1 MQNLRKG
8 YRMNT
13 QLKSSSRYIKIILS
27 ALLIATMVYGTMP
40 ATPVYA
46 STFLVNDLSD
56 TADPSLD
63 GICDITPGDG
73 TENCTLR
80 AAIMEANQAN
90 DVDVINFSVPMT
102 LTLGSALPVITQP
115 VVINGASSGGRVTL
129 NGGGAS
135 IIGFNIQSSQV
146 TVRGFSLVN
155 FGSTAIRVSNG
166 ADSVL
171 ITNNYIGVAADGTTD
186 GGNTDYGVRVVDSPN
201 VTISTNLVSGNDMG
215 GILITGVDSDGAEV
229 TGNIIGLNA
238 SGTTRLETVATT
250 GADGIRL
257 TGVTNAT
264 IGGNSVSTRNIIS
277 GNYGNGIVITGDS
290 TGTTVNGNYIGT
302 NAIGED
308 AVPNLTGGIR
318 LTNAT
323 GVTVGTSAGNL
334 VSGNDAVAIVAT
346 GSTTSSIANN
356 TVGLDI
362 DGDTIL
368 ANAGVGISISA
379 SDSLNIYSNVVSGN
393 TSNGININNGSTNL
407 NVYNN
412 RIGVG
417 KTLNMDLGNDGHG
430 ININNSND
438 NMFGNKSSNLGNVIA
453 YNSGNGIYV
462 QNTDTTNYN
471 SYGNTII
478 GNKIYSNGG
487 LGIDLA
493 PAGPTANDTDDA
505 DDGPNYLQNF
515 ITFTAKQ
522 TATGVQ
528 ITGSLNTDVLRPN
541 YRIEFFVNNSC
552 DASGYGEGGTLVD
565 VYDLLIVANS
575 TAIDYE
581 IPDTT
586 ISAGEYLTAT
596 VTYDEGTGGLK
607 DTSEFSPCA
616 VVQEPD
622 SPGSSGVFVVNST
635 ADAAEAGGQ
644 IGDGF
649 CNVGGGVCTLRAAL
663 QEANA
668 GTEPPYTISFN
679 IAGTAPHTISLSST
693 LPVINMPIIL
703 KGKPSGYTGAP
714 VIVVNGSAVG
724 SGSGFNVAAPGSIID
739 GLSIVNF
746 GSGSGIEVNAN
757 NVILKN
763 NFVGLLANG
772 TTLSGNQMGIS
783 VNGVTGTQVRNNVV
797 SGNTHGVRLVG
808 SGAQDNLVLNNYIGT
823 DSSGTMDRGN
833 TSDGLRLEGSSNNTI
848 EGNTISGN
856 NNDGIEVSGGASGNA
871 INGNKIGVQAF
882 GSNNL
887 SNNAMGINMNN
898 ASNNLIT
905 NNVVAYNG
913 TGGVVISGG
922 NQDMIS
928 ANSIYSNAGDGIE
941 LINNGNNNTPAPSL
955 LSALQGGSYVFV
967 EGLLSGALPNTTYTL
982 EFFKNASGFQGETLV
997 LTKTVTTNGAGS
1009 VNFSAGI
1016 FISVPD
1022 LTVFTTTA
1030 RDPNNNTSKFSN
1042 GVFVAGAA
1050 PTLTPTPTFTPTPVP
1065 TSTFTPTTVPTS
1077 TNTSV
1082 PPTATATSSG
1092 GGGGGGGGGATAT
1105 KTKTPTI
1112 TNTPTITYTPTLL
1125 SQYQTLTQLAAVNTI
1140 EPTSTPVT
1148 PTSTLVPSPTLV
1160 PTSVPATAT
1169 QPVAEPDTGDQ
1180 GDVDGGVIQ
1189 DGSGGGG
1196 ETEPQG
1202 FLDGLLGGGGIT
1214 TVLWIF
1220 IILAALLLFIGGGM
1234 ELVRWMNSRD

>member
-13 QLKSSSRYIKIILS
+13 QLKSSSQFIKIILS
-27 ALLIATMVYGTMP
+27 ALLIALVVYGSMP
-40 ATPVYA
+40 AMPVHA

-63 GICDITPGDG
+63 GICDISPGDG

-102 LTLGSALPVITQP
+102 LTLGSALPVISQP

-129 NGGGAS
+129 DGGGAG
-135 IIGFNIQSSQV
+135 IIGFNIQASQV
-146 TVRGFSLVN
+146 TVQGFSLVN
-155 FGSTAIRVSNG
+155 FGGTAVRVSNG
-166 ADSVL
+166 ADNVL

-186 GGNTDYGVRVVDSPN
+186 GGNTEKGIRVVDSPN
-201 VTISTNLVSGNDMG
+201 VTISTNLISGNDMG
-215 GILITGVDSDGAEV
+215 GILVIGTASNGVEI

-238 SGTTRLETVATT
+238 SGTARLETVSTS

-264 IGGNSVSTRNIIS
+264 IGGSSVSTRNIIS

-290 TGTTVNGNYIGT
+290 TGTTVNGNYVGT
-302 NAIGED
+302 NAIGES
-308 AVPNLTGGIR
+308 AVPNLSGIR
-318 LTNAT
+318 LTNAI

-334 VSGNDAVAIVAT
+334 VSGNDVAAIVVT
-346 GSTTSSIANN
+346 GSTACSIANN

-362 DGDTIL
+362 DGDTLL
-368 ANAGVGISISA
+368 ANAGIGISVSG
-379 SDSLNIYSNVVSGN
+379 SDKLNIYSNVVSGN
-393 TSNGININNGSTNL
+393 TSHGLNITNGSTEL

-430 ININNSND
+430 INVNNSSN
-438 NMFGNKSSNLGNVIA
+438 NRFGHTSSSLGNVIA
-453 YNSGNGIYV
+453 YNSGSGIFV
-462 QNTDTTNYN
+462 QNSDPGSFN

-493 PAGPTANDTDDA
+493 PAGPTANDTDDV
-505 DDGPNYLQNF
+505 DDGPNYLQNY

-522 TATGVQ
+522 TDTGVQ
-528 ITGSLNTDVLRPN
+528 VTGSLNTDVLRPN
-541 YRIEFFVNNSC
+541 YRIEFFVSNSC

-565 VYDLLIVANS
+565 VYDILIVSNS
-575 TAIDYE
+575 TPIDYE

-635 ADAAEAGGQ
+635 ADAAESGGQ

-668 GTEPPYTISFN
+668 GSEPPYTISFN
-679 IAGTAPHTISLSST
+679 IAGTAPHTISLNSS
-693 LPVINMPIIL
+693 LPVISLPTII
-703 KGKPSGYTGAP
+703 KGKPSGYSGP
-714 VIVVNGSAVG
+714 PMIIVNGSGVG
-724 SGSGFNVAAPGSIID
+724 SGPGFNVAAPGSIID
-739 GLSIVNF
+739 GLSIVSF
-746 GSGSGIEVNAN
+746 SSGSGIEVNAN
-757 NVILKN
+757 NVVLKN
-763 NFVGLLANG
+763 NLVGLLANG
-772 TTLSGNQMGIS
+772 NTLSGNQFGIS
-783 VNGVTGTQVRNNVV
+783 VNGVSGTQIRNNVV
-797 SGNTHGVRLVG
+797 SGNTHGIRLIG
-808 SGAQDNLVLNNYIGT
+808 SGAENNLILNNYIGT
-823 DSSGTMDRGN
+823 DSSGTLDRGN

-871 INGNKIGVQAF
+871 INANKIGVQSF

-887 SNNAMGINMNN
+887 SNNANGINMNN

-922 NQDMIS
+922 IQDLIS
-928 ANSIYSNAGDGIE
+928 ANSIYSNAGDGID
-941 LINNGNNNTPAPSL
+941 LINNGNNNAPAPSL

-967 EGLLSGALPNTTYTL
+967 EGLLNAAPNTTYTL

-1009 VNFSAGI
+1009 VTFSAGI
-1016 FISVPD
+1016 LISVPD

-1030 RDPNNNTSKFSN
+1030 RDSNNNTSKFSN

-1065 TSTFTPTTVPTS
+1065 TSTFTPTSTP
-1077 TNTSV
+1077 TNTNT
-1082 PPTATATSSG
+1082 PTATATSSG
-1092 GGGGGGGGGATAT
+1092 GGGGGGGGATATAT
-1105 KTKTPTI
+1105 KTNTPTI
-1112 TNTPTITYTPTLL
+1112 TNTPTVTFTPTLL
-1125 SQYQTLTQLAAVNTI
+1125 SQFQTLTQLAAVNTI

-1160 PTSVPATAT
+1160 PSAVPPTAT
-1169 QPVAEPDTGDQ
+1169 QPVAEPDTGDL
-1180 GDVDGGVIQ
+1180 GDDDGGAFL

-1196 ETEPQG
+1196 EAEPQG
-1202 FLDGLLGGGGIT
+1202 FLDGLLGGGGVT

-1220 IILAALLLFIGGGM
+1220 IILAALLLLIGGGM
-1234 ELVRWMNSRD
+1234 ELMRWMNSRD